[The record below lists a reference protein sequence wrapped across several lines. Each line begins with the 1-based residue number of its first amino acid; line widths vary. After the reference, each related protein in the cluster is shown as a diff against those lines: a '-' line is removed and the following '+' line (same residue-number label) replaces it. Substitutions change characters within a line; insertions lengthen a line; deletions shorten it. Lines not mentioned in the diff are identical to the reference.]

1 MGDLKDTDM
10 NNEQALVGAKAVMLA
25 SAPWARAGDRVR
37 ITRVSTFLTAPAGA
51 PLLVVRVETNQPG
64 LVGYGCASS
73 PQRPLAIRTVL
84 DEYLGPLIVG
94 RDVLDIDDLS
104 HLLSLSPYWRG
115 GAIENNA
122 LAGIDI
128 ALWDLKGKIAGLP
141 VYQLLGGRART
152 SVAVYGHADG
162 TDNSEVIDAVQ
173 RFMED
178 GYRYVRCQVAV
189 KGADTYGTHS
199 ASGSSAAAELAK
211 SRDSVWMSSP
221 YLRSVPSMF
230 KAVRDAVG
238 WEVELLHDVHER
250 VTVSQAIRLA
260 ESLDPFRL
268 YFLEDAIA
276 PEDLDWYRELRA
288 HSTTPQAVGEVF
300 SDIRTFIPLITNR
313 LIDFARIRMG
323 AIGGL
328 TPTAKLAVLCEL
340 MGVRTAIHGPGDI
353 SPIGH
358 AAALAVDVSSRA
370 FGIQESVKYSDAV
383 RDVFPGAP
391 MIKDG
396 AYEVSGGVGLGVSF
410 DEREAQKYEVSSPLT
425 YDSWALLRH
434 KDGSVARP

>member
-1 MGDLKDTDM
+1 MT
-10 NNEQALVGAKAVMLA
+10 VVLA
-25 SAPWARAGDRVR
+25 SAPWARTGDRTR
-37 ITRVSTFLTAPAGA
+37 ITGVSTFLTAPAGA
-51 PLLVVRVETNQPG
+51 PLIVVRVETNQPG

-73 PQRPLAIRTVL
+73 PQRPLAIKQVI
-84 DEYLGPLIVG
+84 DDYLGPMVIG
-94 RDVLDIDDLS
+94 RDVRDIDDLS
-104 HLLSLSPYWRG
+104 HLLSLSAYWRG

-141 VYQLLGGRART
+141 VHQLMGGRART

-162 TDNSEVIDAVQ
+162 RTTTEVIDAVQ
-173 RFMED
+173 QFMDE
-178 GYRYVRCQVAV
+178 GYKYVRCQIAIE
-189 KGADTYGTHS
+189 GADTYGTH
-199 ASGSSAAAELAK
+199 AADGADSIAELAK
-211 SRDSVWMSSP
+211 SRDAVWMSSP
-221 YLRSVPSMF
+221 YLRAIPAMF
-230 KAVRDAVG
+230 EKVRDAVG

-250 VTVSQAIRLA
+250 VTVSQAIRLSEA
-260 ESLDPFRL
+260 LDPYRL
-268 YFLEDAIA
+268 FFLEDAIA
-276 PEDLDWYRELRA
+276 PEDLEWYRELRA

-300 SDIRTFIPLITNR
+300 SDMRTFVPLITNR

-328 TPTAKLAVLCEL
+328 TPTVKLAVLCEL

-358 AAALAVDVSSRA
+358 AAALAVDASSRA
-370 FGIQESVKYSDAV
+370 FGIQESTKYSDAV

-391 MIKDG
+391 VITDG
-396 AYEVSGGVGLGVSF
+396 AYEISEDVGLGVGF
-410 DEREAQKYEVSSPLT
+410 DEAEARKYTIAEPLT

-434 KDGSVARP
+434 HDGSVARP

>member
-1 MGDLKDTDM
+1 M
-10 NNEQALVGAKAVMLA
+10 VLA
-25 SAPWARAGDRVR
+25 SAPWARSGDRTR
-37 ITRVSTFLTAPAGA
+37 ITGVTSYLTAPAGA
-51 PLLVVRVETNQPG
+51 PLLVVRVETNQAG

-73 PQRPLAIRTVL
+73 PQRPLAIKQVI
-84 DEYLGPLIVG
+84 DEYLAPMVIG

-141 VYQLLGGRART
+141 VYQLMGGRART
-152 SVAVYGHADG
+152 SVSVYGHADG
-162 TDNSEVIDAVQ
+162 SDNSEVIDAVQ
-173 RFMED
+173 QFIDE
-178 GYRYVRCQVAV
+178 GYEYVRCQVAV
-189 KGADTYGTHS
+189 QGADTYGTHS
-199 ASGSSAAAELAK
+199 PADAGAIAELAK
-211 SRDSVWMSSP
+211 SRDAVWMSSP
-221 YLRSVPSMF
+221 YLRAIPAMF
-230 KAVRDAVG
+230 EAVRDAVG
-238 WEVELLHDVHER
+238 WDVELLHDVHER
-250 VTVSQAIRLA
+250 VTVSEAIRLSEA
-260 ESLDPFRL
+260 LDPFRL

-276 PEDLDWYRELRA
+276 PEDLEWYRELRA

-300 SDIRTFIPLITNR
+300 SDMRTFVPLITNR
-313 LIDFARIRMG
+313 RIDFARIRMG

-328 TPTAKLAVLCEL
+328 TPTVKLAVLCEL

-370 FGIQESVKYSDAV
+370 FGIQESTKYSDAV

-391 MIKDG
+391 VIKNG
-396 AYEVSGGVGLGVSF
+396 AYEISEDVGLGVGF
-410 DEREAQKYEVSSPLT
+410 DEREARKYEIAAPLT

-434 KDGSVARP
+434 RDGSVARP